1 MSDSKSNKIKGIA
14 GRLTR
19 PYRIGVLR
27 RPYRIGVLRRP
38 GRIGI
43 LTKKE
48 NGSKVN
54 NRDK

>member
-1 MSDSKSNKIKGIA
+1 MSDTKNNEIKGRISSL
-14 GRLTR
+14 RR

-54 NRDK
+54 N